1 MKGCSINEKNLC
13 LDTSMWTVRTSKRR
27 IEPKNLQK
35 DKMMVNKETQI
46 QVESEIKDLKD
57 RVAGF

>member
-1 MKGCSINEKNLC
+1 
-13 LDTSMWTVRTSKRR
+13 MWTFRTSKRR